1 MLRCVARAGC
11 PAHRHLNL
19 LFGIMVALG
28 VASSGIGCAKPSE
41 APAVLAVVNGKSITE
56 EELDY
61 RWSELPPASQA
72 RYRREGGKRKF
83 LDEMITRELLL
94 QEARKRGLDQ
104 TLSMRER
111 MARMKEQL
119 VLDELMRQVATGTEH
134 KAQIS
139 PDELEASYIAHAGS
153 LLANEQIRLAH
164 IVVTT
169 LEQAKEVK
177 QFLDQNYDFGK
188 MAQRYS
194 TDSTTKNKG
203 GDLGIWR
210 KGVMEAEV
218 EPVLLKL
225 KAGKVSEPVKTA
237 SGFHLIKVLSRE
249 VLDPQEAH
257 AARERLHAELQAEK
271 THKRYE
277 EFVAKLKSG
286 AIVRIA
292 DASRLVA
299 EEPRPVTTPRP

>member
-1 MLRCVARAGC
+1 MLRCVVRAAQSARRDLTLIGMMALAIGLIASAGGC
-11 PAHRHLNL
+11 S
-19 LFGIMVALG
+19 
-28 VASSGIGCAKPSE
+28 ASPPE
-41 APAVLAVVNGKSITE
+41 PAVLAVVNGTSITG
-56 EELDY
+56 EELEY
-61 RWSELPPASQA
+61 RWSELTPAIQA
-72 RYRREGGKRKF
+72 RYRQEGGKRKF
-83 LDEMITRELLL
+83 LDDLITRELLL

-104 TLSMRER
+104 TLSIRER
-111 MARMKEQL
+111 LARMKEQIL
-119 VLDELMRQVATGTEH
+119 LDELMRQVATGTEH
-134 KAQIS
+134 KAEIS
-139 PDELEASYIAHAGS
+139 PEELEASYIAHAGT
-153 LLANEQIRLAH
+153 LLANEQIRVAH

-177 QFLDQNYDFGK
+177 QLLDQNYDFGK

-203 GDLGIWR
+203 GDLGVWR

-237 SGFHLIKVLSRE
+237 SGFHLIKVLSRD
-249 VLDPQEAH
+249 VLDPHEAQ
-257 AARERLHAELQAEK
+257 AARERLQAELQAEK
-271 THKRYE
+271 THQRFE
-277 EFVAKLKSG
+277 DFLSKLKST

-299 EEPRPVTTPRP
+299 EEARSMPTRNP

>member
-1 MLRCVARAGC
+1 MLRWVARAVY
-11 PAHRHLNL
+11 PARRQLNL
-19 LFGIMVALG
+19 LLGLMVTIGFAG
-28 VASSGIGCAKPSE
+28 SGISCAKPSE
-41 APAVLAVVNGKSITE
+41 EPAVLAVVNGKSLTE
-56 EELDY
+56 QELDY
-61 RWSELPPASQA
+61 RWSELTPTTQA

-83 LDEMITRELLL
+83 LDEMITRELML

-111 MARMKEQL
+111 LARMKEQVL
-119 VLDELMRQVATGTEH
+119 LDELMRQVATGTEH
-134 KAQIS
+134 KVQIS
-139 PDELEASYIAHAGS
+139 PEELETSYLAHAGA
-153 LLANEQIRLAH
+153 LLAHEQIRLAH

-203 GDLGIWR
+203 GDLGIYR
-210 KGVMEAEV
+210 RGVMESEV

-225 KAGKVSEPVKTA
+225 KAGKVSDPVKTA

-249 VLDPQEAH
+249 VLDAQEAH

-271 THKRYE
+271 THKRFE
-277 EFVAKLKSG
+277 EFVAKLKSS

-299 EEPRPVTTPRP
+299 EETRSVPSSSP